1 MRREYFFLLVATEC
15 SISGISRGYRA
26 FLFFKSWLLS
36 FMTFKENFKNLIIF
50 TFPSR
55 FRRVFGLQTSPVGG
69 LSSSLSTPSFRHL
82 QQMQQQEQQQDGQ
95 GEDGGGRGMKKSV
108 TRFTF
113 LPSSNSRSEDR
124 EEEEEEEVA
133 EEAKD

>member
-1 MRREYFFLLVATEC
+1 MATVFV
-15 SISGISRGYRA
+15 SYI
-26 FLFFKSWLLS
+26 
-36 FMTFKENFKNLIIF
+36 TFKENFKNLIIF
-50 TFPSR
+50 IFPSR
-55 FRRVFGLQTSPVGG
+55 FRRVFGLQTSPVSG

-82 QQMQQQEQQQDGQ
+82 QQMQQQEQQQDGEGQ
-95 GEDGGGRGMKKSV
+95 DGGGRGMKKSV